1 MPMLHGGVQ
10 RLLFVALALQ
20 PALQAMAAEPSSQT
34 QSLTLSQA
42 VDEALARSPS
52 LRAKRAS
59 VAEAE
64 GRLLTA
70 RTFPFNPELAL
81 EAGRR
86 SAPGGSNTDSSIV
99 LEQELEI
106 GGQRGL
112 RASESSAELDAARLQ
127 LSREEQLLIA
137 SVRSSF
143 ALAQEA
149 RALLD
154 IERSNTTLAQSLA
167 DVARKRIDAGAA
179 TQMELNLAS
188 AQVGRAERE
197 LHLAEGA
204 YLVAR
209 AILAETIA
217 ADPSLPPEPAGE
229 IELLTTDPVVTTDRL
244 SVALERREDLRAFRS
259 TTEAARVRIDRIR
272 RERVPN
278 LVVWGSYARE
288 EGTDRIVGG
297 GIGVGIPIFNRRQG
311 PIAEARASH
320 DRVAAETEALELQ
333 VRREVASTLARYN
346 AAVKAAAS
354 LRAQV
359 LDTLPENLDLLQRSF
374 EAGKISW
381 TEVLVFRREF
391 VDVQREYIAAL
402 TDARLARVE
411 LDLASGGSAAG
422 LATEESRP

>member
-1 MPMLHGGVQ
+1 MSMLHGGVQ

-20 PALQAMAAEPSSQT
+20 PALHATAAEPTS
-34 QSLTLSQA
+34 QSLTLRQS
-42 VDEALARSPS
+42 VEEALARSPS
-52 LRAKRAS
+52 LRAKRAT

-64 GRLLTA
+64 GRLLAAGTI
-70 RTFPFNPELAL
+70 PFNPDLAV

-86 SAPGGSNTDSSIV
+86 TAPGQSDTDSSI
-99 LEQELEI
+99 LLTQELEI

-112 RASESSAELDAARLQ
+112 RKRESSAELEAARFQ
-127 LSREEQLLIA
+127 LSREERILTA
-137 SVRSSF
+137 DVRSSF
-143 ALAQEA
+143 ALALKA
-149 RALLD
+149 RELLA
-154 IERSNTTLAQSLA
+154 IERSNTALARSLA

-179 TQMELNLAS
+179 TQMEVNLAS

-204 YLVAR
+204 YFEAR
-209 AILAETIA
+209 SILAETIA
-217 ADPSLPPEPAGE
+217 SDPALPPEPAGG
-229 IELLTTDPVVTTDRL
+229 IELPTMDPVAVSDRL
-244 SVALERREDLRAFRS
+244 STALDRREDLQSFRS
-259 TTEAARVRIDRIR
+259 NTEAARLRIDRVR
-272 RERVPN
+272 RERTPN
-278 LVVWGSYARE
+278 LLVWGSYARE

-297 GIGVGIPIFNRRQG
+297 GMGIGIPIFNRKQG

-320 DRVAAETEALELQ
+320 ERATAETAALELQ
-333 VRREVASTLARYN
+333 VRREVASTLARFD

-391 VDVQREYIAAL
+391 VDVQREYVTTL
-402 TDARLARVE
+402 TDAQLAAAE
-411 LDLASGGSAAG
+411 LDLATSVSPAW
-422 LATEESRP
+422 LATEEHQP